1 MQTTKIYIDGEDID
15 SIKLIPHDDVF
26 NTIDT
31 DYWHWAIPLNI
42 KDNELPK
49 PTKSY
54 FPTQAQWRAI
64 YINTGDIL

>member
-1 MQTTKIYIDGEDID
+1 MQN
-15 SIKLIPHDDVF
+15 HDVF

-49 PTKSY
+49 QTKSY